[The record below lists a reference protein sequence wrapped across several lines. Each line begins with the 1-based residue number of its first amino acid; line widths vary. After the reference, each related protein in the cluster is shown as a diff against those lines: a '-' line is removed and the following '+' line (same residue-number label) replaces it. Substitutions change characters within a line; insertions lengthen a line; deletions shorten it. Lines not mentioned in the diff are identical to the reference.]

1 MRAARCI
8 LTAVLCLIVLSGSA
22 WAADEVWNGQ
32 KGLVGADSVKSALD
46 GQTQSLLGDIDISSE
61 IELGES
67 LIRIVE
73 KTESERTQ
81 AVKSTIS
88 TLARVT
94 VVLLFCGCAA
104 GFGSASRLPSPILP
118 MAGALGV
125 TAVIYGD
132 LHGLMSLCLETID
145 SMDIFSASMMPV
157 MASAL
162 TISGAPATAA
172 LTYGAT
178 MFVFDLTVSIITG
191 LLVPA
196 VSGYIAVITV
206 NAAIGNDMLSRMA
219 SFLKW
224 VVSGILKILLTGFVA
239 YITISGTVSHGLDNG
254 AVKTAKFALSG
265 SIPVVGGI
273 ISGATDTLL
282 SGAILLKNALGV
294 FGMLCIAAICIV
306 PFLRVG
312 ISYLI
317 FKAGTAVLS
326 PVTPPQLSKLM
337 EGIVSGFGMLLG
349 MLGSCAAILFFE
361 LVFAVTMVKAI

>member
-1 MRAARCI
+1 MRAARCVASV
-8 LTAVLCLIVLSGSA
+8 LLCAVLLSGSA
-22 WAADEVWNGQ
+22 WASEDVWSGQ
-32 KGLVGADSVKSALD
+32 KELVGADSVRSSLD
-46 GQTQSLLGDIDISSE
+46 GQTQSLLGELDISSE

-67 LIRIVE
+67 LMQLVR
-73 KTESERTQ
+73 KTESERAQ

-88 TLARVT
+88 TLARIA

-104 GFGSASRLPSPILP
+104 GFGAASRLPSPILP
-118 MAGALGV
+118 MAGALGI
-125 TAVIYGD
+125 TAVVYGD
-132 LHGLMSLCLETID
+132 LHGLMSLCMETIQ
-145 SMDIFSASMMPV
+145 SMDTFSVSMMPV
-157 MASAL
+157 MASAV
-162 TISGAPATAA
+162 TISGAPSTAV

-196 VSGYIAVITV
+196 VNGYIAVITV

-219 SFLKW
+219 AFLKW
-224 VVSGILKILLTGFVA
+224 IVSGTLKILLTGFVA

-254 AVKTAKFALSG
+254 AVKAAKFALSG
-265 SIPVVGGI
+265 SVPIVGGI

-282 SGAILLKNALGV
+282 SGAIVLKNALGV
-294 FGMLCIAAICIV
+294 FGMICIAAICII

-337 EGIVSGFGMLLG
+337 EGITSGFGMLLG
-349 MLGSCAAILFFE
+349 MLGSCASILFFE
-361 LVFAVTMVKAI
+361 LVFAITMVKTI

>member
-1 MRAARCI
+1 MKTARCMVAAALCMI
-8 LTAVLCLIVLSGSA
+8 LLSGGA
-22 WAADEVWNGQ
+22 WAVQDIWTGQ
-32 KGLVGADSVKSALD
+32 KQLVDAESIRSSLD
-46 GQTQSLLGDIDISSE
+46 GQTQNLIGGVDISTE
-61 IELGES
+61 MELGES
-67 LIRIVE
+67 LIQMME

-81 AVKSTIS
+81 AIKSTIS

-104 GFGSASRLPSPILP
+104 GFGAASRLPSPILP
-118 MAGALGV
+118 MAGALGI

-132 LHGLMSLCLETID
+132 LHGLMSLCLETLE
-145 SMDIFSASMMPV
+145 SMDIFSTSMMPV

-178 MFVFDLTVSIITG
+178 MFVFDLTVSLITG
-191 LLVPA
+191 VLVPA

-219 SFLKW
+219 DFIKW
-224 VVSGILKILLTGFVA
+224 AVTGILKILLTGFVA
-239 YITISGTVSHGLDNG
+239 YITISGTVSHGLDNS

-294 FGMLCIAAICIV
+294 FGMLCIAAICMI

-312 ISYLI
+312 ISYLV

-337 EGIVSGFGMLLG
+337 EGIVTGFGMLLG

-361 LVFAVTMVKAI
+361 LVFAVTMVKTL